1 MRILAKAAF
10 CSFLLVSGGCVPAD
24 EPREP
29 GASVDSSRAASPP
42 AQAFEPRHFEYHGE
56 GIFGGERIGYR
67 LIAGD
72 TLIDGSDGR
81 PGAALF
87 TFTYLR
93 EDVRDRRSR
102 PVVFIFNGG
111 PGSSSI
117 WMHMGLFGPRRI
129 AMDDPLN
136 PPVTPPFAL
145 EDNPYSILDA
155 ADLVLIDPAETGFS
169 QILPGGEAA
178 DFLGTQA
185 DAVATA
191 RFIEQ
196 WLITHDRWESPK
208 YLVGAS
214 YGTTRAALT
223 ARILAGG
230 PMSPGARMTGI
241 GVDGIV
247 LVGQAIMSPQGPEAG
262 QAASLGAMAA
272 SAWYHGKAGEG
283 ESRTD
288 FIADAEA
295 FAVERYLPAL
305 FLGDALDTADRAEI
319 AASLARFTGLPADLI
334 EAENLRPSAQLF
346 RERLLNGEGLHL
358 GAYDARYTLPAN
370 GLPAMPDPVGDDP
383 AMAQYSPSYVAGLRQ
398 YLAETGID
406 VSGTYTAI
414 SFSVNSG
421 WDRTIRP
428 PSSGAADS
436 LAGLMRANR
445 DLRVMVVTGEMDL
458 VTHIGSAD
466 YFVRHAGLQPDR
478 IVSRRYPSGH
488 MPYLGDDSAES
499 LSEDLRA
506 FVTGH

>member
-1 MRILAKAAF
+1 MRVLAKAAF
-10 CSFLLVSGGCVPAD
+10 CSLLLVSGGCLPAD

-29 GASVDSSRAASPP
+29 GASEDTRRAASQP
-42 AQAFEPRHFEYHGE
+42 AEAFDARHFEHRGE
-56 GIFGGERIGYR
+56 GVFGGERVSYR

-72 TLIDGSDGR
+72 TLVEGSEGQ

-93 EDVRDRRSR
+93 EDVEDRRNR

-145 EDNPYSILDA
+145 EDNPYSILDV

-178 DFLGTQA
+178 DFLGTEV
-185 DAVATA
+185 DAVVTA

-196 WLITHDRWESPK
+196 WLIAHDRWESPK

-230 PMSPGARMTGI
+230 PMNPGARMTGI

-247 LVGQAIMSPQGPEAG
+247 LVGQAIMSPQGPEAR

-272 SAWYHGKAGEG
+272 SAWHHGKAGEG
-283 ESRTD
+283 VSRTD
-288 FIADAEA
+288 FIAEAEA

-305 FLGDALDTADRAEI
+305 FLGDGLDTADRVEI
-319 AASLARFTGLPADLI
+319 ATSLARFTGLPAGLI
-334 EAENLRPSAQLF
+334 EAENLRPSTQLF
-346 RERLLNGEGLHL
+346 REQLLAGEGLHL

-370 GLPAMPDPVGDDP
+370 GLPAIPDPVGDDS
-383 AMAQYSPSYVAGLRQ
+383 AMAQYAPSYVAGLRQ

-406 VSGTYTAI
+406 VSDTYTAI
-414 SFSVNSG
+414 NFSVNSG

-436 LAGLMRANR
+436 LAGVMRANR
-445 DLRVMVVTGEMDL
+445 DLRVLVVTGEMDL

-466 YFVRHAGLQPDR
+466 YLVRHAGLQADR
-478 IVSRRYPSGH
+478 VVSRRYPSGH
-488 MPYLGDDSAES
+488 MPYLGDDSAEP
-499 LSEDLRA
+499 LSDDLRA